1 MKTQKEK
8 PERTWTFRELPEHP
22 VAQTYRVTER
32 MARRAHQAGRLH
44 GVKPGLTVL
53 FTDAD
58 IRAWILGS
66 RSDVAK

>member
-1 MKTQKEK
+1 MKTQKE

-22 VAQTYRVTER
+22 LAQTYRVTER
-32 MARRAHQAGRLH
+32 KARRAFQQGRLH
-44 GVKPGLTVL
+44 GAKPGLVVF

-66 RSDVAK
+66 RSDANQ